1 MVSKNCYKLTY
12 YNFKKNFTYF
22 VVVALVIALCISC
35 DAVTNPND
43 NFKHSDLVG
52 TWTGGGHSFTIN
64 SSGYVNFAYGSS
76 TYNGDILGYIGMEE
90 ESSAIDAFVYDSG
103 YSDSDSH
110 TNGSIRKL
118 ARFYFSNPSSCYV
131 IIEVQKYSGVYP
143 NGSWQTE
150 ITHQL
155 GTFAK

>member
-1 MVSKNCYKLTY
+1 MR
-12 YNFKKNFTYF
+12 NFKKNFTYL
-22 VVVALVIALCISC
+22 VVGVLVIALSISC
-35 DAVTNPND
+35 DEVTDPND

-52 TWTGGGHSFTIN
+52 TWRVGGHSFTIN
-64 SSGYVNFAYGSS
+64 NSGYVNFVYGNS

-90 ESSAIDAFVYDSG
+90 ESSAIDAFIYDSD
-103 YSDSDSH
+103 YSDSESH

-131 IIEVQKYSGVYP
+131 IIEVQKY

-155 GTFAK
+155 GTFTK